1 MGFYL
6 HHKSTTSLP
15 TSKRCSS
22 IDYRAPSKL
31 LFMKMKVLHIFSTY
45 SLQASSFMYLYHNN
59 KLLLSFC
66 DVFQTGGQIHSYST
80 RNSESYRPLFCRT
93 NFKRFSILYQ
103 GPRIWNSLPV
113 HIKTASSFQSFK
125 QLTKLFLRNKR
136 DNATHI

>member
-66 DVFQTGGQIHSYST
+66 DVFQTGRQIHSSLM
-80 RNSESYRPLFCRT
+80 RNSESYRSHFCRT
-93 NFKRFSILYQ
+93 NLKRFSILYQ
-103 GPRIWNSLPV
+103 GPGIWNSLPV
-113 HIKTASSFQSFK
+113 HIKTASSFQS
-125 QLTKLFLRNKR
+125 LN
-136 DNATHI
+136 N